1 MKALQLRKRENKL
14 KSIDK
19 EYKYVIAKKN
29 ENLYLGSGKNET
41 LSTQFL
47 PEALLYE
54 SIDEA
59 IFDLKDQID
68 DTDAF
73 LDESWEVRQVEISYA
88 VE

>member
-29 ENLYLGSGKNET
+29 ENLYYGAGKNET

-73 LDESWEVRQVEISYA
+73 LDESWEVRRVEISYA